1 MGSYIPS
8 PYIIAKRMAAV
19 IMITVITVTVNIA
32 KFSIAAVI
40 IVNRQR
46 DHEFVIIAPIY
57 R

>member
-19 IMITVITVTVNIA
+19 IMITVTVNIA